1 MIALRPLGGRACSI
15 CFCLNRAILSAMLAS
30 HACTHVSKPD
40 IGGRTRTCKDGAI
53 KKCASFLKKRTR
65 ADGGGQFA
73 AGTLSASRCYQHA
86 SVSDRVELRLITM
99 RRGIDRIVM
108 LLCGVEN
115 LRKVTLFPINRLAED
130 LMMGA
135 PSEVS
140 PRQLRELHIR
150 VVKSD

>member
-1 MIALRPLGGRACSI
+1 
-15 CFCLNRAILSAMLAS
+15 
-30 HACTHVSKPD
+30 
-40 IGGRTRTCKDGAI
+40 
-53 KKCASFLKKRTR
+53 
-65 ADGGGQFA
+65 
-73 AGTLSASRCYQHA
+73 
-86 SVSDRVELRLITM
+86 M

-115 LRKVTLFPINRLAED
+115 LREVTLFPINRPAED